1 MFESG
6 PGGDFST
13 YVGKRTGAV
22 YRLDL
27 GKVHYQHIPLADLLS
42 PAMQQEGSLVALP
55 QEIRCKLCGHVFSA
69 TSIPVDAEEIV
80 EAYEL

>member
-6 PGGDFST
+6 PGGDFLT
-13 YVGKRTGAV
+13 YVGNRTGAV

-27 GKVHYQHIPLADLLS
+27 RKVHYQRIPLAELLS
-42 PAMQQEGSLVALP
+42 PAMQREGSLAALP
-55 QEIRCKLCGHVFSA
+55 QEIRCKLCGHVFGA
-69 TSIPVDAEEIV
+69 TSIPIDAEEIV

>member
-13 YVGKRTGAV
+13 YVGKRTGSL

-27 GKVHYQHIPLADLLS
+27 GKVHYLNIPLEELLA
-42 PAMQQEGSLVALP
+42 PALRQEG
-55 QEIRCKLCGHVFSA
+55 G
-69 TSIPVDAEEIV
+69 
-80 EAYEL
+80 